1 MALWIGLEIY
11 LTKVGEQ
18 VAHFVERIW
27 AMGETGGKEESERG
41 EEGGTNK
48 QAARERKRERGR
60 ADGRM
65 MNWINMCPQIGVLA
79 VKTAWSSVSTK
90 KRRDMSALIL
100 ITMLHLEF
108 KQAFRILTHSL
119 LLYEWVSMSYFTP
132 KLEEKKKIKPILRPW
147 QLDCDFYNI

>member
-48 QAARERKRERGR
+48 QAARERERERKSR
-60 ADGRM
+60 WTNDEL
-65 MNWINMCPQIGVLA
+65 N
-79 VKTAWSSVSTK
+79 KYVSTDRCVGCK
-90 KRRDMSALIL
+90 DCL
-100 ITMLHLEF
+100 
-108 KQAFRILTHSL
+108 KQR
-119 LLYEWVSMSYFTP
+119 
-132 KLEEKKKIKPILRPW
+132 
-147 QLDCDFYNI
+147 